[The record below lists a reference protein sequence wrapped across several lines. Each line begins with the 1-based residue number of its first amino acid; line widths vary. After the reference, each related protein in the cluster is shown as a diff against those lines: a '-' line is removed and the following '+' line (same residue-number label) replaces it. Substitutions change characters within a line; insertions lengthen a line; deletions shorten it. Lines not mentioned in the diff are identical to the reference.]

1 MCSHRSYKDDIF
13 SLNEEQRPQCTPY
26 NSFYNMG
33 HVQLTAGMFMMSDQ
47 YSMQSILL
55 RFVYKCHNV
64 TDCGISLCFLTNLYS
79 KIYILKLFYFLTHL
93 SPFYEDVVYTM
104 KNELDSLWKIT
115 QQYITIPV
123 HLKSGLIKVGGAL

>member
-1 MCSHRSYKDDIF
+1 
-13 SLNEEQRPQCTPY
+13 
-26 NSFYNMG
+26 
-33 HVQLTAGMFMMSDQ
+33 
-47 YSMQSILL
+47 MQSFLL

-64 TDCGISLCFLTNLYS
+64 TEYGILLCFLTNLYS

-115 QQYITIPV
+115 
-123 HLKSGLIKVGGAL
+123 